1 MPQLFAQ
8 YARRGIQLQVSSIYC
23 WPATRPNLP
32 LPPAAACRGGLV
44 GPWTALS
51 PLMALCTDPLEEI
64 RSRALR
70 MLRHLCDK

>member
-1 MPQLFAQ
+1 MPLAKGRLEGQQ
-8 YARRGIQLQVSSIYC
+8 
-23 WPATRPNLP
+23 PAPTCHC
-32 LPPAAACRGGLV
+32 PPAAACRGGLV

>member
-1 MPQLFAQ
+1 MLRCTPLRVVLCVHHIAL
-8 YARRGIQLQVSSIYC
+8 YP
-23 WPATRPNLP
+23 PA
-32 LPPAAACRGGLV
+32 LPPPPLCRGGLV
-44 GPWTALS
+44 GPWTTLS